1 MKIHWLSNAPWAQ
14 TGYGNQTAL
23 FAPRIKQLGHEI
35 SITGFYGVSGN
46 ILHWQ
51 GIPCYPVG
59 NHPYG
64 QDIANANAHHSDA
77 DILIS
82 LMDAWVCSADALQLR
97 GMRWVP
103 WFPVDS
109 HPLEPLIA
117 EQVSKAHA
125 RIVFSRHGER
135 MVKEA
140 GMDCYYIPHGV
151 DTKAFYP
158 TSQRE
163 ARAALN
169 IPDDV
174 FLVGMVAANKGNPSR
189 KAFQQ
194 HLEAFAAFKRTHKDA
209 MLYLHTMKGEHNEG
223 IHLPGLADALG
234 LVEGKDVIYADQ
246 YRLMVGGYGASDMN
260 QIYNALDVKML
271 VSLGEGFGIP
281 LIEAQA
287 AGCPVITGSW
297 TAMDELCFSGWKVD
311 ITEAVPIWNPH
322 EVYHFMPLAGAIVD
336 RLEAAYAKQGN
347 ERMRKQARHGA
358 MAYDADLVAERYWR
372 PTLDDIAA
380 KLDKAASVP
389 GCKHEFIDVG
399 IYNPDETLSAPCRLC
414 GAEAIV
420 ENGRII
426 RINGNGFANPH
437 GLKFTDPDGLEYI
450 LMREAEGY
458 DIPLDPTC
466 RVVDI
471 GAHVGVVSMT
481 LAKKYGCHVEAY
493 EPAPDNYRRLVANI
507 KANGLEDLIT
517 PHNLAVT
524 ADGRDVVISFDQHNS
539 GGGNIYDVKKIY
551 DAGVGFE
558 VQSVKAADIT
568 AGREINLLKIDCE
581 GAEFEILPAMNLSN
595 VCAIRGE
602 FHARQG
608 DIDSLLAKVRE
619 FVPNTEVV
627 MLR

>member
-14 TGYGNQTAL
+14 TGYGNQTNL
-23 FAPRIKQLGHEI
+23 FATRLAAMGHEI
-35 SITGFYGVSGN
+35 SITGFWGVAGA
-46 ILHWQ
+46 ILHWN

-64 QDIANANAHHSDA
+64 QDIANPNARHAKA

-82 LMDAWVCSADALQLR
+82 LMDAWVCQADNLQLH
-97 GMRWVP
+97 GLPWVP

-109 HPLEPLIA
+109 HPLERMIA
-117 EQVSKAHA
+117 EQVSKAYA
-125 RIVFSRHGER
+125 RIVFSKHGEK
-135 MVKEA
+135 MVHEA
-140 GMDCYYIPHGV
+140 GLDCYYVPHGV
-151 DTKAFYP
+151 DIKAFYP
-158 TSQRE
+158 VPMAEARE
-163 ARAALN
+163 ASGLPGDKF
-169 IPDDV
+169 I
-174 FLVGMVAANKGNPSR
+174 VGMVAANKGNPSR
-189 KAFQQ
+189 KGFQQ
-194 HLEAFAAFKRTHKDA
+194 HIEAFAAFHRRHPDSL
-209 MLYLHTMKGEHNEG
+209 LYLHCVKGEFGEG
-223 IHLPGLADALG
+223 IYLPGLLQFHG
-234 LVEGKDVIYADQ
+234 LEIGKDILFADQ
-246 YRLMVGGYGASDMN
+246 YRMAVGGYTAADMN
-260 QIYNALDVKML
+260 NLYNSFDVKML
-271 VSLGEGFGIP
+271 ASLGEGFGIP
-281 LIEAQA
+281 LVEAQA
-287 AGCPVITGSW
+287 AGCPVITGAW
-297 TAMDELCFSGWKVD
+297 TACDELCFSGWK
-311 ITEAVPIWNPH
+311 IEMSEAVPVWNPH
-322 EVYHFMPLAGAIVD
+322 EVYQFMPLAGAIVE

-399 IYNPDETLSAPCRLC
+399 IYNPDGTLSAPCRLC

-420 ENGRII
+420 ENGRIV
-426 RINGNGFANPH
+426 RINGSGFANPH
-437 GLKFTDPDGLEYI
+437 GLKFTDPDGLEWL

-481 LAKKYGCHVEAY
+481 LAQKYGCKVEAY

>member
-1 MKIHWLSNAPWAQ
+1 
-14 TGYGNQTAL
+14 
-23 FAPRIKQLGHEI
+23 
-35 SITGFYGVSGN
+35 
-46 ILHWQ
+46 
-51 GIPCYPVG
+51 
-59 NHPYG
+59 
-64 QDIANANAHHSDA
+64 
-77 DILIS
+77 
-82 LMDAWVCSADALQLR
+82 
-97 GMRWVP
+97 MRWVP

-399 IYNPDETLSAPCRLC
+399 IYNPDGTLSAPCRLC